1 MKMMLVILNDQDA
14 ETVLRELVEQE
25 FRATRIVSTG
35 AFLRR
40 GNTTLLIGLE
50 QDKVDEVLEI
60 IRAQSA
66 EPEEPG
72 QRRAT
77 VFVLPVSRYEQL

>member
-1 MKMMLVILNDQDA
+1 MKMMFVILNDQDA
-14 ETVLRELVEQE
+14 ETVLRALVEKE
-25 FRATRIVSTG
+25 FRATRIASTG

-50 QDKVDEVLEI
+50 KEKIDEALEI
-60 IRAQSA
+60 IRDQSV

-77 VFVLPVSRYEQL
+77 VFVLPVESYEQL

>member
-1 MKMMLVILNDQDA
+1 MNMMLVILNDQDA
-14 ETVLRELVEQE
+14 ESVLCALVEQE
-25 FRATRIVSTG
+25 FRATRIASTG

-50 QDKVDEVLEI
+50 ESKVDEVLEI

-66 EPEEPG
+66 ELEKPA

-77 VFVLPVSRYEQL
+77 VFVLPVARFEQI

>member
-1 MKMMLVILNDQDA
+1 MNMMLVILNDQDA
-14 ETVLRELVEQE
+14 ESVLRELVEQD
-25 FRATRIVSTG
+25 FRATRIASTG
-35 AFLRR
+35 AFLRK

-50 QDKVDEVLEI
+50 QDKVDDVLEI
-60 IRAQSA
+60 IRDQSA
-66 EPEEPG
+66 KPEDPG

>member
-1 MKMMLVILNDQDA
+1 MNMMLVIINDQDA
-14 ETVLRELVEQE
+14 ETVLRALVEQD
-25 FRATRIVSTG
+25 FRATRIASTG

-50 QDKVDEVLEI
+50 EEKVDEAVEI
-60 IRAQSA
+60 IRDRSA

-77 VFVLPVSRYEQL
+77 VFVLPVSKYEQL

>member
-1 MKMMLVILNDQDA
+1 MNMMLVILNDQDA
-14 ETVLRELVEQE
+14 ESVLRELIEQE
-25 FRATRIVSTG
+25 FRATRIASTG

-50 QDKVDEVLEI
+50 EGKVDEALEI
-60 IRAQSA
+60 IRDQSA

-72 QRRAT
+72 RRRAT

>member
-1 MKMMLVILNDQDA
+1 MKMMFVILNDQDA
-14 ETVLRELVEQE
+14 EAVLRALVEQD
-25 FRATRIVSTG
+25 FRATRIASTG

-50 QDKVDEVLEI
+50 EEKVDEAVEI
-60 IRAQSA
+60 IRDRSA

-77 VFVLPVSRYEQL
+77 VFVLPVSKYEQL

>member
-1 MKMMLVILNDQDA
+1 MNMMLVILNDQDA
-14 ETVLRELVEQE
+14 EAVLRELVEQD
-25 FRATRIVSTG
+25 FRATRIASTG

-72 QRRAT
+72 RRRAT

>member
-25 FRATRIVSTG
+25 FRATRIASTG

-50 QDKVDEVLEI
+50 LEKVDEVLEI
-60 IRAQSA
+60 IRSQAA
-66 EPEEPG
+66 EPEQPG

-77 VFVLPVSRYEQL
+77 VFVLPVAQFEQI

>member
-1 MKMMLVILNDQDA
+1 MNMMLVIINDQDA
-14 ETVLRELVEQE
+14 ESVLRALVEQD
-25 FRATRIVSTG
+25 FRATRIASTG

-50 QDKVDEVLEI
+50 EEKVDEAVQI
-60 IRAQSA
+60 IRDRSA
-66 EPEEPG
+66 EPEELG

-77 VFVLPVSRYEQL
+77 VFVLPVSKYEQL

>member
-1 MKMMLVILNDQDA
+1 MNMMLVILNDQDA

-25 FRATRIVSTG
+25 FRATRIASTG

-60 IRAQSA
+60 IRSQAA
-66 EPEEPG
+66 EPEQAG

-77 VFVLPVSRYEQL
+77 VFVLPVAQFEQI

>member
-1 MKMMLVILNDQDA
+1 MNMMLVILNDQDA
-14 ETVLRELVEQE
+14 ESVLRELVEQE
-25 FRATRIVSTG
+25 FRATRIASTG

-50 QDKVDEVLEI
+50 EGKVDEALEI
-60 IRAQSA
+60 IRDQSA

-77 VFVLPVSRYEQL
+77 VFVLPVASFEQI

>member
-1 MKMMLVILNDQDA
+1 MNMMLVILSDHDA

-25 FRATRIVSTG
+25 FRATRIASTG

-50 QDKVDEVLEI
+50 QDKIDEVLEI
-60 IRAQSA
+60 IRAQAA
-66 EPEEPG
+66 EPEQPG

-77 VFVLPVSRYEQL
+77 VFVLPVSQFEQI

>member
-1 MKMMLVILNDQDA
+1 MNMMLVILNDQDA
-14 ETVLRELVEQE
+14 EAVLRELVEQD
-25 FRATRIVSTG
+25 FRATRIASTG

-66 EPEEPG
+66 EPEQPG

-77 VFVLPVSRYEQL
+77 VFVLPVAQFEQI

>member
-1 MKMMLVILNDQDA
+1 MNMMLVILNDRDA
-14 ETVLRELVEQE
+14 ESVLRALVEQD
-25 FRATRIVSTG
+25 FRATRIASTG

-50 QDKVDEVLEI
+50 EGKVDEVLEI
-60 IRAQSA
+60 IRDRSA
-66 EPEEPG
+66 KPEESG

-77 VFVLPVSRYEQL
+77 VFVLPVSNYEQL

>member
-1 MKMMLVILNDQDA
+1 MNMMLIILNDRDA
-14 ETVLRELVEQE
+14 ESVLRALVEQD
-25 FRATRIVSTG
+25 FRATRIASTG

-50 QDKVDEVLEI
+50 QDKVDEALEI
-60 IRAQSA
+60 IRDQSA
-66 EPEEPG
+66 EPGEPG
-72 QRRAT
+72 RRRAT

>member
-1 MKMMLVILNDQDA
+1 MNMMLVIINDQDA
-14 ETVLRELVEQE
+14 ESVLRALVEQD
-25 FRATRIVSTG
+25 FRATRIASTG

-50 QDKVDEVLEI
+50 EEKVDEAVEI
-60 IRAQSA
+60 IRDRSA

-77 VFVLPVSRYEQL
+77 VFVLPVSKYEQL

>member
-1 MKMMLVILNDQDA
+1 MSMMIVILNDRDA
-14 ETVLRELVEQE
+14 KSVLNALVERE
-25 FRATRIVSTG
+25 FRATRIASTG

-40 GNTTLLIGLE
+40 GNTTPLIGLE
-50 QDKVDEVLEI
+50 GGKVHKVLEI
-60 IRAQSA
+60 IRDRSD

-77 VFVLPVSRYEQL
+77 VFVLPVSNYEQL

>member
-1 MKMMLVILNDQDA
+1 MQMMIVILNDQDA
-14 ETVLRELVEQE
+14 ESVLRALVEQD
-25 FRATRIVSTG
+25 FRATRIASTG

-40 GNTTLLIGLE
+40 GNTTLLIGME
-50 QDKVDEVLEI
+50 EDKVDEVVEI
-60 IRAQSA
+60 IREHSA

-77 VFVLPVSRYEQL
+77 VFVLPVASYEQI

>member
-1 MKMMLVILNDQDA
+1 MKLLIAILSDQDG
-14 ETVLRELVEQE
+14 ESVLNALVQSD
-25 FRATRIVSTG
+25 FRATRIASTG

-50 QDKVDEVLEI
+50 DERVDSALEL
-60 IRAQSA
+60 IRENAG
-66 EPEEPG
+66 EPEQPG

-77 VFVLPVSRYEQL
+77 LFVLDVSRFEQL

>member
-1 MKMMLVILNDQDA
+1 MNMMLVILNDRDA
-14 ETVLRELVEQE
+14 ESVLRELVEQE
-25 FRATRIVSTG
+25 FRATRIASTG

-50 QDKVDEVLEI
+50 EGKVDEVLEI
-60 IRAQSA
+60 IRDRSA

-77 VFVLPVSRYEQL
+77 VFVLPVARFEQI

>member
-1 MKMMLVILNDQDA
+1 MNMMLVILNDRDA
-14 ETVLRELVEQE
+14 ESVLRALVEQD
-25 FRATRIVSTG
+25 FRATRIASTG

-50 QDKVDEVLEI
+50 EAKVDEVLEI
-60 IRAQSA
+60 IRDQSA

-72 QRRAT
+72 QLRAT
-77 VFVLPVSRYEQL
+77 VFVLPVSSYQEF

>member
-1 MKMMLVILNDQDA
+1 MSMMIVILNDRDA
-14 ETVLRELVEQE
+14 KSVLNALVERE
-25 FRATRIVSTG
+25 FRATRIASTG

-50 QDKVDEVLEI
+50 EGKVDKVLEI
-60 IRAQSA
+60 IRDRSA

-77 VFVLPVSRYEQL
+77 VFVLPVSNYEQL

>member
-1 MKMMLVILNDQDA
+1 MKMMLVILNDRDA
-14 ETVLRELVEQE
+14 ESVLSELVEQE
-25 FRATRIVSTG
+25 FRATRIASTG

-40 GNTTLLIGLE
+40 GNTTLVIGLE
-50 QDKVDEVLEI
+50 QDKVDEALDI
-60 IRAQSA
+60 IRDRSA

-77 VFVLPVSRYEQL
+77 VFVLPVSNYEQL

>member
-1 MKMMLVILNDQDA
+1 MNMMLVILNDQDA
-14 ETVLRELVEQE
+14 EAVLRELVEQD
-25 FRATRIVSTG
+25 FRATRVASTG

-77 VFVLPVSRYEQL
+77 VFVLPVSQFEQI

>member
-1 MKMMLVILNDQDA
+1 MQMMIAILDDQDA
-14 ETVLRELVEQE
+14 ESVLRALVEQD
-25 FRATRIVSTG
+25 FRATRIASTG

-50 QDKVDEVLEI
+50 EDKVDRAVQI
-60 IRAQSA
+60 IRDHSA

-77 VFVLPVSRYEQL
+77 IFVLPVAKYEQI

>member
-1 MKMMLVILNDQDA
+1 MNMMLVILNDQDA
-14 ETVLRELVEQE
+14 ETVLRELVDQE
-25 FRATRIVSTG
+25 FRATRIASTG

-50 QDKVDEVLEI
+50 QEKIDDVLEI
-60 IRAQSA
+60 IRDQSA

-72 QRRAT
+72 HRRAT

>member
-1 MKMMLVILNDQDA
+1 MNLMLVILNDQDA
-14 ETVLRELVEQE
+14 ESVLRELVEWD
-25 FRATRIVSTG
+25 FRATRIASTG

-50 QDKVDEVLEI
+50 KDKVDDVLEI
-60 IRAQSA
+60 IRDQSA
-66 EPEEPG
+66 EPEDPS

>member
-1 MKMMLVILNDQDA
+1 MSMMIVILNDRDA
-14 ETVLRELVEQE
+14 KSVLNALVEQE
-25 FRATRIVSTG
+25 FRATRIASTG

-50 QDKVDEVLEI
+50 EGKVVEALEI
-60 IRAQSA
+60 IRDRSA

-77 VFVLPVSRYEQL
+77 VFVLPVSNYEQL